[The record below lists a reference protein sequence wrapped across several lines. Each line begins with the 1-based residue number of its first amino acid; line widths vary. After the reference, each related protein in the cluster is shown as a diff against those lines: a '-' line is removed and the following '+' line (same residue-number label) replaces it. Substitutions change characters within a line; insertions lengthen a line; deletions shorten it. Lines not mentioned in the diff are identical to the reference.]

1 MSQSPSRGFSPA
13 RVWTWLRERTDL
25 ERAVLLASALS
36 VAVPLAIVKKVPFVD
51 YPEHIA
57 QIATFAHFFDWRF
70 HPYYKLALGQS
81 EYFGF
86 YVPAALF
93 SKVLGVEIGTRVFT
107 ILALA
112 SLPISLAVFLS
123 VHGRD
128 RLSAAANACVAFTL
142 CTFWGFMNFEV
153 GVSVA
158 ILALAAQAAMI
169 QRLTVRRAAWFAG
182 AAVAVFYC
190 HTYVYVWF
198 VAACAVQLLAMA
210 PRLPW
215 RTSLKAAGA
224 SVVAGVPS
232 GLAALYWL
240 HASRFLE
247 RGEIGDR
254 IGTVSAVHYNPLR
267 FASLDVSLDQWL
279 SNSFGVYS
287 DGSGRTIAVAFLWLI
302 GALLVLRIG
311 LWVAHSRRLK
321 DIVIGAPE
329 ALCVFAGLLYLVGPR
344 WFMNVDIINDRYI
357 IIAFALMP
365 VFGPAR
371 WFDGRWTN
379 YVRMGVSACL
389 VAFCAYVAS
398 VHVSHFREVDE
409 EMGDLDEAL
418 EHTAPGKKLLGL
430 IYDTGSSQ
438 IPLPVFLHAHQY
450 YQAHVGGMAAWS
462 CVELA
467 HSPILYRDGA
477 APPPFPARFEWTPY
491 VFAWQP
497 WGPYFDYFLVR
508 TTRGRAVPFGFTAAT
523 NGKVREIYDGSRFKL
538 YERTAQ

>member
-1 MSQSPSRGFSPA
+1 MSRSPLGGFSPA
-13 RVWTWLRERTDL
+13 RAWTWLRQRTDL
-25 ERAVLLASALS
+25 ERAVLLASAAS
-36 VAVPLAIVKKVPFVD
+36 VAAPLVIVDKVPFVD

-86 YVPAALF
+86 YMPSALLAMLF
-93 SKVLGVEIGTRVFT
+93 GTEVGTRLFT
-107 ILALA
+107 ILSLA
-112 SLPISLAVFLS
+112 SLPISLALFLS

-153 GVSVA
+153 GVTVA
-158 ILALAAQAAMI
+158 ILALTAQAALI
-169 QRLTVRRAAWFAG
+169 QRPTLRRAALFAA
-182 AAVAVFYC
+182 AAVGVFYC

-215 RTSLKAAGA
+215 RTSLKAAWMSLAG
-224 SVVAGVPS
+224 GVPS

-254 IGTVSAVHYNPLR
+254 MGTVSNVHYNPLR
-267 FASLDVSLDQWL
+267 FATLSVSLDQWL

-302 GALLVLRIG
+302 GALLAIRVA
-311 LWVAHSRRLK
+311 LWLVHSRRLR
-321 DIVIGAPE
+321 DIAIGAPE
-329 ALCVFAGLLYLVGPR
+329 ALCVFSGLLYLVGPR

-357 IIAFALMP
+357 IIAFALAP
-365 VFGPAR
+365 VFGPVR
-371 WFDGRWTN
+371 WFDGRWTR
-379 YVRMGVSACL
+379 YVRTGVAACL
-389 VAFCAYVAS
+389 VAFCGYVAS
-398 VHVSHFREVDE
+398 VHISHFRDVDK

-418 EHTAPGKKLLGL
+418 AHTAPGKRLLGL
-430 IYDTGSSQ
+430 IYDTASAQ

-508 TTRGRAVPFGFTAAT
+508 TPRGRAVPSPFMAAT
-523 NGKVREIYDGSRFKL
+523 NGKVRELYDGARWKL
-538 YERTAQ
+538 YERISP